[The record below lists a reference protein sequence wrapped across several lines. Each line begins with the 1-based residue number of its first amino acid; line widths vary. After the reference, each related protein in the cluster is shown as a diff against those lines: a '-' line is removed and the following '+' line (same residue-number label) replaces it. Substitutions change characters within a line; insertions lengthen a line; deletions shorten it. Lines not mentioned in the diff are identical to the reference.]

1 MDPPFTSRST
11 LPAACGSRCWVNL
24 LALGLL
30 TWALVW
36 VVAIGTVMFVV
47 AVGLDRLNGEK
58 IARYLSK
65 GRDPDKSFVTFIE
78 NLL

>member
-1 MDPPFTSRST
+1 M
-11 LPAACGSRCWVNL
+11 
-24 LALGLL
+24 
-30 TWALVW
+30 W